1 MSRRPPASVLVEG
14 LSHRYPDG
22 ERRALD
28 RVGFRVEPGQR
39 IGLLGPNGAGKTTL
53 MRILCGYLRLQRDP
67 AGSTRVEVGGRDV
80 CARSLEV
87 REQVG
92 YLPEQVP
99 LYPELRVREHLAFRA
114 ALKGL
119 GRKLRAR
126 EIERVAELASL
137 GDVLEK
143 PVFELSRGYRQRVG
157 IADALLTAPPL
168 LVLDEPTVGLDPN
181 QVQEMRAMLRGLGGA
196 QTLILSSHILAE
208 VEVLCDRVIVLSR
221 GCVVADESVE
231 EALQAGHV
239 SAAWEAARQAV
250 EEVIEAAYQ
259 DVGYVGTPEG
269 TTVTQDEGRVE
280 AELPCPEGREPRA
293 LLEALGRRSARV
305 RLTVL
310 RLEVG
315 RRRLEERFARV
326 TGAVPEEP
334 EEGAR
339 T

>member
-1 MSRRPPASVLVEG
+1 
-14 LSHRYPDG
+14 
-22 ERRALD
+22 
-28 RVGFRVEPGQR
+28 
-39 IGLLGPNGAGKTTL
+39 
-53 MRILCGYLRLQRDP
+53 
-67 AGSTRVEVGGRDV
+67 V
-80 CARSLEV
+80 CTQSLEV

-119 GRKLRAR
+119 GRGLRGR

-137 GDVLEK
+137 EGVLEK
-143 PVFELSRGYRQRVG
+143 PVLALSRGYRQRVG
-157 IADALLTAPPL
+157 IADALLAAPPL

-208 VEVLCDRVIVLSR
+208 VEVLCDRVIVLSC
-221 GCVVADESVE
+221 GSVVADESVE

-239 SAAWEAARQAV
+239 TVAWEGERERVQ
-250 EEVIEAAYQ
+250 EVIAAAYR
-259 DVGYVGTPEG
+259 DVGHAGVPEG
-269 TTVTQDEGRVE
+269 SRITQDEERVE
-280 AELPCPEGREPRA
+280 AELLCPEGCEPRA
-293 LLEALGRRSARV
+293 LLDALGRQSAGA

-310 RLEVG
+310 RLDVG

-326 TGAVPEEP
+326 TGALREEL